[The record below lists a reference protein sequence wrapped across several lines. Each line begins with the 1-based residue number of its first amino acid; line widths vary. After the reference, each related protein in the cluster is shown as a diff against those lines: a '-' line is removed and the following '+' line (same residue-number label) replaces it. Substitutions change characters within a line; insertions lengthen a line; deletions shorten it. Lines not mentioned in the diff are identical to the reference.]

1 MTIPQRQRY
10 PRTGDHSTVY
20 LQDVITDPHITVGAY
35 TMYNDFVHN
44 PALFEK
50 NNVLYHYPINHD
62 QLHIGKFCSL
72 ACGCRFLFTSANHT
86 LTSLST

>member
-35 TMYNDFVHN
+35 TMYNDFVHD

-50 NNVLYHYPINHD
+50 TTCFTTTPSITTS
-62 QLHIGKFCSL
+62 C
-72 ACGCRFLFTSANHT
+72 TSANSARWPAAAAFFSPAPT
-86 LTSLST
+86 IY